1 MQIYLLYMAFAA
13 LAIAINLVV
22 QRMVEWILLS
32 FSWASYELL
41 GLSVWFVLALGI
53 GTAAGFLFKFVV
65 DKFLVFKTKIVTL
78 RETREEFVKY
88 LLFAIVTTIIF
99 WGTEISFFLLL
110 GKEYYLIG
118 GLVGLII
125 GYSLKF
131 FLDKEYVFPAT
142 RSRAQ

>member
-32 FSWASYELL
+32 SSWASYELL
-41 GLSVWFVLALGI
+41 GLSVWFVLALGF

-78 RETREEFVKY
+78 RETKGEFVKY

-110 GKEYYLIG
+110 GKECYLIG